1 MLEGLVFSIAALL
14 AVFNPFNI
22 AVYFMTLSE
31 GMRREEKKILAV
43 RATLISALIVAFAA
57 LCGGAFLNFLGVSMG
72 SFRIAGGLVLL
83 LMGVQNVIGVSGRKN
98 ASAQDIAGVPL
109 ASPLMA
115 GPGTISMAILL
126 TQQFGIY
133 TMLIAIGLLLAV
145 ALAAMLFSDNLSR
158 AWGLEG
164 RIIVPRV
171 MGLVLVA
178 VAVQFITIGL
188 KG

>member
-31 GMRREEKKILAV
+31 GMGREQKKVLAV
-43 RATLISALIVAFAA
+43 RATIISALIVTFSA
-57 LCGGAFLNFLGVSMG
+57 LFGAAFLSFLGVGMG

-83 LMGVQNVIGVSGRKN
+83 LMGIQNVAGISKSRKVS
-98 ASAQDIAGVPL
+98 AEDIAGVPL

-115 GPGTISMAILL
+115 GPGTISMSILL
-126 TQQFGIY
+126 TQQFSIY
-133 TMLIAIGLLLAV
+133 TTLIAIGLLLAV
-145 ALAAMLFSDNLSR
+145 ALAAMLFSDKVSR

-178 VAVQFITIGL
+178 VAVQFITVGL
-188 KG
+188 RG

>member
-31 GMRREEKKILAV
+31 GMRQEEKKMLAV
-43 RATLISALIVAFAA
+43 HATLIATLIVTFSALF
-57 LCGGAFLNFLGVSMG
+57 GGAFLSFLGVSMG

-83 LMGVQNVIGVSGRKN
+83 LMGIQNVSGISNTRK
-98 ASAQDIAGVPL
+98 ASANDIAGVPL

-126 TQQFGIY
+126 TQQFGVY
-133 TMLIAIGLLLAV
+133 TTLLAIGMLLGV
-145 ALAAMLFSDNLSR
+145 ALAAMLFSDNVSR

-178 VAVQFITIGL
+178 VAVQFITVGL
-188 KG
+188 RG